1 MKKFVLLSFDL
12 GIDGDYRSMYAWLD
26 DHEAKECGD
35 GVAWLHYDCP
45 NGKQSFEQ
53 SLKSSLEDSVKFGER
68 SRVYALHRSEDGKI
82 KGRFIFGRRKSA
94 PWVGF
99 GRHGEADEDI
109 EDCEFQ
115 STSD

>member
-12 GIDGDYRSMYAWLD
+12 GIDGDYQSMYAWLD

-45 NGKQSFEQ
+45 DRKQSFEQ

-68 SRVYALHRSEDGKI
+68 SRVYVLHRGEDGKI
-82 KGRFIFGRRKSA
+82 RGKFIFGRRKSA

-99 GRHGEADEDI
+99 GRHDKADEDI

-115 STSD
+115 PTSD